1 MSQKQPVDRSTPTLG
16 QTSDTYDDTAVFL
29 ASELRNNVNHTIGSI
44 LTVLE
49 ASITSK
55 EQLEAIKS
63 LVRKELFLMA
73 DRNQGVLYE
82 RAKMQRSGLTPK
94 KYIEFKDS
102 NGEYEA
108 HSIQE

>member
-1 MSQKQPVDRSTPTLG
+1 MSEKPVNQDGPSLD

-29 ASELRNNVNHTIGSI
+29 AGSLRDNTNHTLGSI

-49 ASITSK
+49 ASITDAN
-55 EQLEAIKS
+55 QLEAIKS

-73 DRNQGVLYE
+73 DRNQGAVYE

-94 KYIEFKDS
+94 KYIEFRDS
-102 NGEYEA
+102 NGSYEA
-108 HSIQE
+108 HSIQQ

>member
-1 MSQKQPVDRSTPTLG
+1 MSEKPVNQDDPDLG
-16 QTSDTYDDTAVFL
+16 QTSDTYDDTAVHL
-29 ASELRNNVNHTIGSI
+29 AAMLRDNLNHTLGSI

-49 ASITSK
+49 ASVTD
-55 EQLEAIKS
+55 EGQLEAIKS

-73 DRNQGVLYE
+73 DRNQGTVYE

-102 NGEYEA
+102 NGKYEA
-108 HSIQE
+108 HSIQ

>member
-1 MSQKQPVDRSTPTLG
+1 MSEKPVNQDNPTLG
-16 QTSDTYDDTAVFL
+16 QTSNTYDDTAVYL
-29 ASELRNNVNHTIGSI
+29 AGELRNNANHTLGSI

-49 ASITSK
+49 ASISDRG
-55 EQLEAIKS
+55 QLEAIKS
-63 LVRKELFLMA
+63 LVRKEIFLMA
-73 DRNQGVLYE
+73 DRNQGALYE

-108 HSIQE
+108 HSIQQ

>member
-1 MSQKQPVDRSTPTLG
+1 MSGKPVLAEPSLSNALDE
-16 QTSDTYDDTAVFL
+16 YDDTAVYL
-29 ASELRNNVNHTIGSI
+29 SGELRNNVGHTLGSI

-49 ASITSK
+49 ASITDK
-55 EQLEAIKS
+55 NQLEAIKS

-73 DRNQGVLYE
+73 DRNQGAVYE

-108 HSIQE
+108 HSVQQ